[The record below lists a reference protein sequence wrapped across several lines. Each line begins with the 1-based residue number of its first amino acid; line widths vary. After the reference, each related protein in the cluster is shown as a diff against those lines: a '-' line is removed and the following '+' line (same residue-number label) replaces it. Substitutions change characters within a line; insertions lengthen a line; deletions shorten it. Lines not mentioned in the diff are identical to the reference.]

1 MAFKQ
6 YTFQGVAAAGAIT
19 VTGLAVGDRVVAVLG
34 QTRGQ
39 NYYAPVV
46 ATAFESAITV
56 VNEIQQA
63 TTGLQDYTFIVIL
76 DSLAPTAVAAAGAN
90 QGNAAA
96 LSEGLNVV
104 SAADGTKGVVLPAA
118 VVGKKVQVY
127 SSVATSGL
135 KVYPAS
141 GDDINDGTAD
151 AEITI
156 EGKTYATFVA
166 LDSATWAAQY
176 TANS

>member
-6 YTFQGVAAAGAIT
+6 YTFQGASAAGAIT

-46 ATAFESAITV
+46 SSAFESRV
-56 VNEIQQA
+56 SVLNQIQQA
-63 TTGLQDYTFIVIL
+63 ATGLQDYTFLIVAETQ
-76 DSLAPTAVAAAGAN
+76 DVTAVTATGSN

-96 LSEGLNVV
+96 LSEGFNVV
-104 SAADGTKGVVLPAA
+104 TGADATKGVVLPAA
-118 VVGKKVQVY
+118 AVGKRVEVK
-127 SSVATSGL
+127 SVTAAVL

-141 GDDINDGTAD
+141 GGTINALSQD
-151 AEITI
+151 AAISL
-156 EGKTYATFVA
+156 ASLVPAVFVA
-166 LDSATWAAQY
+166 TSATQWY
-176 TANS
+176 TIPLLPS